1 MTTNKKFSVTYFVYI
16 LYSKK
21 DKNLYTGCTSDLNK
35 RLQAHNAGTVT
46 ATRDRRPLILIYK
59 ENYEAKAEAFKRER
73 FLKTK
78 WGNTFK
84 RRVKRFYVNKISHG
98 EKL

>member
-1 MTTNKKFSVTYFVYI
+1 MTYFVYI

-21 DKNLYTGCTSDLNK
+21 DDGLYTGCTSSLRQRIASHK
-35 RLQAHNAGTVT
+35 SGSVT
-46 ATRDRRPLILIYK
+46 ATRDRRPLVLIYK
-59 ENYEAKAEAFKRER
+59 EVYSSKSNAFQRER

-84 RRVKRFYVNKISHG
+84 QRVKRFYVNKVGHA
-98 EKL
+98 K